1 MINSREDLEKIK
13 GTPEYNQFI
22 ELLKSTL
29 FHLVKDDVEKKWK
42 VVEKN
47 ETTEKF
53 GFTRSEFGVVKPP
66 ATPKY
71 VEEVVPLPSSVSMRQ
86 ARLALLAAGLLDAV
100 ESTIAAMTGE
110 AGQAARI
117 EWEYA
122 TTVERNSEWVANL
135 ASALGITN
143 EQLDALFM
151 NASEL

>member
-1 MINSREDLEKIK
+1 
-13 GTPEYNQFI
+13 
-22 ELLKSTL
+22 
-29 FHLVKDDVEKKWK
+29 
-42 VVEKN
+42 
-47 ETTEKF
+47 
-53 GFTRSEFGVVKPP
+53 
-66 ATPKY
+66 
-71 VEEVVPLPSSVSMRQ
+71 
-86 ARLALLAAGLLDAV
+86 
-100 ESTIAAMTGE
+100 MTGE